1 MPYGTGFC
9 SISNNFAK
17 CARNTISRIASHLLL
32 PSGLIVITIEIIK
45 ATSTPIKVAV
55 LDDYQNIAL
64 SMADWS
70 PLEARAEITVFN
82 DHIAERGALLERL
95 RPFDVV
101 CAMRERTP
109 FSRDII
115 ESLPNLKLIASTGA
129 ANASIDL
136 DAASERGVEVRHTG
150 YTSTPTIEFTW
161 ALILSMMRNIPAENR
176 SLKEGGWQIA
186 LGTELAGKTLGLLG
200 LGRVGSAV
208 GVIGRAFRMNVI
220 AWSQNLTRERA
231 EEKGVQ
237 LVDKDTLFKTSDV
250 LSIHVRLSERTHH
263 LVGAREFAQM
273 KPTSRIVNTS
283 RGPIV
288 DSAALVDAL
297 KSGKLA
303 GAAIDV
309 YDEEPLAANDVLR
322 SLPNVLATPHIGY
335 VAEELYRTFYGDTV
349 RNIVEWLDARQG

>member
-1 MPYGTGFC
+1 MTP
-9 SISNNFAK
+9 SN
-17 CARNTISRIASHLLL
+17 
-32 PSGLIVITIEIIK
+32 
-45 ATSTPIKVAV
+45 PIKVAV

-70 PLEARAEITVFN
+70 PLDGRATLTVFN
-82 DHIAERGALLERL
+82 DHIAGREALLERL

-115 ESLPNLKLIASTGA
+115 DHLPNLKLIASTGA

-136 DAASERGVEVRHTG
+136 DAAAARGIEVRHTG
-150 YTSTPTIEFTW
+150 YSSTPTIEFTW
-161 ALILSMMRNIPAENR
+161 ALILAMMRNIPAENR
-176 SLKEGGWQIA
+176 SLKEGGWQVG

-200 LGRVGSAV
+200 LGRMGSAV

-237 LVDKDTLFKTSDV
+237 LVDKDTLFSTSDV
-250 LSIHVRLSERTHH
+250 LTVHLRLSERTRH
-263 LVGAREFAQM
+263 LVGEKELAQM
-273 KPTSRIVNTS
+273 KPTSHIVNTS

-297 KSGKLA
+297 KSGRLA

-309 YDEEPLAANDVLR
+309 YDEEPLAANDLLR
-322 SLPNVLATPHIGY
+322 ALPNVLATPHIGY
-335 VAEELYRTFYGDTV
+335 VAQELYRTFYGDTV
-349 RNIVEWLDARQG
+349 RNIVEWLDARKA

>member
-1 MPYGTGFC
+1 MTP
-9 SISNNFAK
+9 SN
-17 CARNTISRIASHLLL
+17 
-32 PSGLIVITIEIIK
+32 
-45 ATSTPIKVAV
+45 PIKVAV

-70 PLEARAEITVFN
+70 PLDGRATLTVFN
-82 DHIAERGALLERL
+82 DHIAGREALLERL

-115 ESLPNLKLIASTGA
+115 DHLPNLKLIASTGA

-136 DAASERGVEVRHTG
+136 DAAAARGIEVRHTG
-150 YTSTPTIEFTW
+150 YSSTPTIEFTW
-161 ALILSMMRNIPAENR
+161 ALILAMMRNIPAENR
-176 SLKEGGWQIA
+176 SLKEGGWQVG

-237 LVDKDTLFKTSDV
+237 LVDKDTLFSTSDV
-250 LSIHVRLSERTHH
+250 LTVHLRLSERTRH
-263 LVGAREFAQM
+263 LVGEKELAQM
-273 KPTSRIVNTS
+273 KPTSHIVNTS

-297 KSGKLA
+297 KSGRLA

-309 YDEEPLAANDVLR
+309 YDEEPLAANDLLR
-322 SLPNVLATPHIGY
+322 ALPNVLATPHIGY
-335 VAEELYRTFYGDTV
+335 VAQELYRTFYGDTV
-349 RNIVEWLDARQG
+349 RNIVEWLDARKA

>member
-1 MPYGTGFC
+1 MTP
-9 SISNNFAK
+9 SN
-17 CARNTISRIASHLLL
+17 
-32 PSGLIVITIEIIK
+32 
-45 ATSTPIKVAV
+45 PIKVAV

-70 PLEARAEITVFN
+70 PLDGRATLTVFN
-82 DHIAERGALLERL
+82 DHIAGREALLERL

-115 ESLPNLKLIASTGA
+115 DHLPNLKLIASTGA
-129 ANASIDL
+129 AIASIDL
-136 DAASERGVEVRHTG
+136 DAAAARGIEVRHTG
-150 YTSTPTIEFTW
+150 YSSTPTIEFTW
-161 ALILSMMRNIPAENR
+161 ALILAMMRNIPAENR
-176 SLKEGGWQIA
+176 SLKEGGWQVG

-237 LVDKDTLFKTSDV
+237 LVDKDTLFSTSDV
-250 LSIHVRLSERTHH
+250 LTVHLRLSERTRH
-263 LVGAREFAQM
+263 LVGEKELAQM
-273 KPTSRIVNTS
+273 KPTSHIVNTS

-297 KSGKLA
+297 KSGRLA
-303 GAAIDV
+303 GGAIDV
-309 YDEEPLAANDVLR
+309 YDEEPLAANDLLR
-322 SLPNVLATPHIGY
+322 ALPNVLATPHIGY
-335 VAEELYRTFYGDTV
+335 VAQELYRTFYGDTV
-349 RNIVEWLDARQG
+349 RNIVEWLDARKA

>member
-1 MPYGTGFC
+1 M
-9 SISNNFAK
+9 
-17 CARNTISRIASHLLL
+17 
-32 PSGLIVITIEIIK
+32 
-45 ATSTPIKVAV
+45 ATSNPIKVAV
-55 LDDYQNIAL
+55 LDDYQNVAL

-70 PLEARAEITVFN
+70 PLEGRAAITVFN
-82 DHIAERGALLERL
+82 DHIAERDALLERL

-109 FSRDII
+109 FPRELI

-136 DAASERGVEVRHTG
+136 NAAGERGVEVRHTG
-150 YTSTPTIEFTW
+150 YVSTPTIEFTW
-161 ALILSMMRNIPAENR
+161 ALILAMMRNIPEENR
-176 SLKEGGWQIA
+176 SLKEGGWQTA
-186 LGTELAGKTLGLLG
+186 LGNELAGKTLGLLG

-250 LSIHVRLSERTHH
+250 LSVHVRLSERTHH
-263 LVGAREFAQM
+263 LVGAQEFAQM

-283 RGPIV
+283 RGPII

-297 KSGKLA
+297 KSGRLA

-309 YDEEPLAANDVLR
+309 YDEEPLSLNDPLR

-335 VAEELYRTFYGDTV
+335 VSEELYRTFYGDTV
-349 RNIVEWLDARQG
+349 RNIVEWLDTRQA

>member
-1 MPYGTGFC
+1 MTP
-9 SISNNFAK
+9 SN
-17 CARNTISRIASHLLL
+17 
-32 PSGLIVITIEIIK
+32 
-45 ATSTPIKVAV
+45 PIKVAI

-70 PLEARAEITVFN
+70 PLDGRATLTVFN
-82 DHIAERGALLERL
+82 DHIAGREALLERL

-115 ESLPNLKLIASTGA
+115 DHLPNLKLIASTGA

-136 DAASERGVEVRHTG
+136 DAAAARGIEVRHTG
-150 YTSTPTIEFTW
+150 YSSTPTIEFTW
-161 ALILSMMRNIPAENR
+161 ALILAMMRNIPAENR
-176 SLKEGGWQIA
+176 SLKEGGWQVG

-208 GVIGRAFRMNVI
+208 GGIGRAFRMNVI

-237 LVDKDTLFKTSDV
+237 LVDKDTLFSTSDV
-250 LSIHVRLSERTHH
+250 LTVHLRLSERTRH
-263 LVGAREFAQM
+263 LVGEKELAQM
-273 KPTSRIVNTS
+273 KPTSHIVNTS

-297 KSGKLA
+297 KSGRLA

-309 YDEEPLAANDVLR
+309 YDEEPLAANDPLR
-322 SLPNVLATPHIGY
+322 ALPNVLATPHIGY
-335 VAEELYRTFYGDTV
+335 VAQELYRTFYGDTV
-349 RNIVEWLDARQG
+349 RNIVEWLDARKA